1 MTKTYL
7 TKQEALKTYPLKEK
21 ELDQLIKEKRVDYAL
36 LGNQDDQV
44 IIYYDDALASYIAE
58 RDITPEKFAHLKGEP
73 ISIADAG
80 IKYKVD
86 PRVIFGWVKQGKLTI
101 LERGVRNK
109 ITLDESQVAY
119 MAEIGKAK
127 KMRPGKKPF
136 S

>member
-58 RDITPEKFAHLKGEP
+58 RDITPEKFAHLENETIGINEAGLEYRVNP
-73 ISIADAG
+73 AVIS
-80 IKYKVD
+80 
-86 PRVIFGWVKQGKLTI
+86 RWVKQGLI
-101 LERGVRNK
+101 RVMGSGPRNK
-109 ITLDESQVAY
+109 VELNKADVAY
-119 MAEIGKAK
+119 RVAVGRGK

-136 S
+136 G

>member
-36 LGNQDDQV
+36 LGNQDNQV

-58 RDITPEKFAHLKGEP
+58 RDITPEKFAHLENEKIG
-73 ISIADAG
+73 ITQAG
-80 IKYKVD
+80 LKYGINPVVVS
-86 PRVIFGWVKQGKLTI
+86 RWVKQGWIRIISHGPRNMIEINEADIAYRAALG
-101 LERGVRNK
+101 RG
-109 ITLDESQVAY
+109 
-119 MAEIGKAK
+119 K